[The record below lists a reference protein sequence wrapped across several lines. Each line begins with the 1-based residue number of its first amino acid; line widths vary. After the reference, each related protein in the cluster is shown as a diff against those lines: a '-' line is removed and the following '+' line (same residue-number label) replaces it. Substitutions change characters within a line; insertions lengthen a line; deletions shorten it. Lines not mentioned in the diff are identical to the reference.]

1 MAIRTR
7 LARESD
13 APFLAWVILTAAR
26 SHREKGW
33 FDIVLRRPERD
44 CLEYLGRLTL
54 TSTRSW
60 WHSSRFRVAEVDG
73 QAAGAL
79 CAFRAGDGYPLSQ
92 PAMVEVARS
101 LAWSVGTIPNAI
113 GCFQT

>member
-1 MAIRTR
+1 
-7 LARESD
+7 
-13 APFLAWVILTAAR
+13 
-26 SHREKGW
+26 
-33 FDIVLRRPERD
+33 
-44 CLEYLGRLTL
+44 
-54 TSTRSW
+54 
-60 WHSSRFRVAEVDG
+60 VAEVDG